1 MGSGEAPPL
10 SGGHQVDEYCPAH
23 RPPDPLEGF
32 DVRMLALRMSSRR
45 RSGASHRQDQAPLP
59 REGEAKRSFLHG
71 RLPRAYAWVRSK
83 SGQARRVTILFDS
96 GASHCFVHPRVL
108 ASLGVTPVETQG
120 PASLKVADD
129 RAIPCQGVTNDLQVH
144 VARYRKR
151 MPLVVADIG
160 SDDIILGGELLES
173 AQGGFG
179 PSGYWR
185 MLEDGQE
192 LLIPLIGEHSSSS
205 RVSRVRGT
213 KKILKL
219 LRSNVDHLWM
229 GRVWKTE
236 GAEAAAEQESADD
249 SQDRDA
255 QGFQQ
260 GRDPLPWEQGGAAS
274 VRTSSSRRSHKRQH
288 QRRNQEIAAKIEREK
303 ASMQESSD
311 RVKKLLLAEFPEVFA
326 EPPAGVPPLRWT
338 NHRVE
343 LEEGARMP
351 AARGL
356 PRMSGAELEETN
368 KWVKEML
375 SKGWIVPSLAGYG
388 AMFFF
393 VPKPSGKGL
402 RGVCDFRAMN
412 AITKKILPSL
422 PLFENIVTQLDGAR
436 YFSGLDMTSMFY
448 QIRVEPSDIDKTAFR
463 TSIGMYAYTV
473 TPMGMT
479 GSVGTAM
486 SVMEQ
491 VLQHVI
497 SLPDEVLP
505 SNPRLRPPLPPQTEF
520 SDTLGEE
527 WRQEAYHTALGHYA
541 CIFIDDILCY
551 SKTEEDHIRHLR
563 QICKTLRQHR
573 LYLNPDKCT
582 FCQAEIIYLG
592 NFIGRHGVRPTPER
606 TQTIGKWPE
615 PLNVAEL
622 RSFMGFVGF
631 LRRYI
636 RDMAQIAAP
645 LNVLTKKGVPWVWGE
660 AQQRAFD
667 KLKARCV
674 EAPVLAIPA
683 RDADLVVRCDASRE
697 AMGVALYQRDAGG
710 LLQPIEFKSKAFADP
725 QKRLPA
731 HDREALALLYALRSF
746 RHFLLH
752 RRFEVQTDNSAL
764 SQIFTSK
771 DLSDLY
777 SRWYYKLAEFP
788 GMIIKHRPG
797 RKLYCADALSRRRP
811 VEGDDQEP
819 FFVEPG
825 VLFKL
830 ISGEARS
837 EATPEASF
845 SLLKDR
851 GHRFSIKVTDASDL
865 SAAATVV
872 DPAEMCAGSAA
883 FRHVT
888 LEDPQM
894 DQYRRE
900 WPELYQ
906 EDSDLAEIW
915 KQKGDERWGYF
926 VQRGL
931 LWKFGPAGARLCVPQ
946 KASKVPILQA
956 MHDSKL
962 AAHAG
967 IRRTLARAAGNFY
980 WKGMHGDVTRYV
992 ESCHICQ
999 TAKEDRRKRM
1009 GDARAHQV
1017 PEAPWDVV
1025 HLDWISGFKPSPE
1038 GYDSVLVFVD
1048 ALTGMVHLQACKK
1061 TDTSKDTA
1069 KHFVRNVVRLHG
1081 MPKGVVSDRDI
1092 RLRAHFWRALQ
1103 QRLGTELRFTT
1114 AYTPNSN
1121 GKVER
1126 VNAVLGDVL
1135 RSLCDFAGK
1144 NWADQLDLAEFAI
1157 NGSESSATG
1166 LTPFFANFA
1175 REPRVPA
1182 NLGHPRLDVPAAEEF
1197 ADAMFATVTHTRDAL
1212 ERAKRQYEKATAI
1225 KRRPAEKFQ
1234 SGDKVLLATKNLNL
1248 KINTRKLLSK
1258 FVGPFEVLPPPQGA
1272 TNPNVVYLKA
1282 PRQFKIHMPVN
1293 VKDVKRYKVRDDD
1306 LGGPTEVMPEPIVID
1321 GEDCYEVEAVLA
1333 ERTHKKSRQRQV
1345 LIKWAG
1351 LDLLSATWEP
1361 IGNIP
1366 QCVIDEFRGMQQTME
1381 ELSEADT
1388 E

>member
-1 MGSGEAPPL
+1 MAF
-10 SGGHQVDEYCPAH
+10 EYHPAH
-23 RPPDPLEGF
+23 RPPDPIEGY
-32 DVRMLALRMSSRR
+32 DIRGLALRMSGGGGTTSSSSSAKQASRQ
-45 RSGASHRQDQAPLP
+45 G
-59 REGEAKRSFLHG
+59 GEAKRSFLHG

-83 SGQARRVTILFDS
+83 SGQARRITILFDT
-96 GASHCFVHPRVL
+96 GASHCFVHPRILQALDVQ
-108 ASLGVTPVETQG
+108 AVPTEG

-129 RAIPCQGVTNDLQVH
+129 RAIPCHGVTEDLQVH
-144 VARYRKR
+144 VARFRQR

-160 SDDIILGGELLES
+160 SDDVILGGELLETS
-173 AQGGFG
+173 QGGFG
-179 PSGYWR
+179 PAGFWR
-185 MLEDGQE
+185 MLQDGQE

-205 RVSRVRGT
+205 RVNRVRGT

-219 LRSNVDHLWM
+219 LRANVDHLWV

-236 GAEAAAEQESADD
+236 DAEGMDKASEND

-260 GRDPLPWEQGGAAS
+260 GQEGIPWQEGGSAS
-274 VRTSSSRRSHKRQH
+274 MRTSSSRRSRKARQ
-288 QRRNQEIAAKIEREK
+288 QRRNQEIAAKIEQEK
-303 ASMQESSD
+303 TDMQASSA
-311 RVKKLLLAEFPEVFA
+311 RVKKQLMEEFPEVFQD
-326 EPPAGVPPLRWT
+326 PPEGLPPLRWT

-343 LEEGARMP
+343 LEPGARMP

-368 KWVKEML
+368 KWVKDML

-448 QIRVEPSDIDKTAFR
+448 QIRVEPGDIDKTAFR
-463 TSIGMYAYTV
+463 TPIGMYAYTV

-491 VLQHVI
+491 VLQHVV
-497 SLPDEVLP
+497 SLPGENLP
-505 SNPRLRPPLPPQTEF
+505 ANPRMRPPLPPQPEF
-520 SDTLGEE
+520 SDTLEEE
-527 WRQEAYHTALGHYA
+527 WWQQEYHTALGHYA

-551 SKTEEDHIRHLR
+551 SKSEEEHVRHLR
-563 QICKTLRQHR
+563 QICRTLKQHR

-615 PLNVAEL
+615 PVNVSEL

-645 LNVLTKKGVPWVWGE
+645 LNVLTKKGVPWIWGD

-674 EAPVLAIPA
+674 EAPVLAIPG
-683 RDADLVVRCDASRE
+683 RDAALVVRCDASRE
-697 AMGVALYQRDAGG
+697 AMGVALYQRDADGF
-710 LLQPIEFKSKAFADP
+710 LQPIEFKSKAFADP
-725 QKRLPA
+725 QKKLPA

-788 GMIIKHRPG
+788 GMVIKHRPG
-797 RKLYCADALSRRRP
+797 RKLYCADALSRRRV
-811 VEGDDQEP
+811 VEGDDTAP

-830 ISGEARS
+830 VSEEAVSARS
-837 EATPEASF
+837 TDHAPGRNEDGVHV
-845 SLLKDR
+845 SLVKDR
-851 GHRFSIKVTDASDL
+851 DHHFSIKVTAASEL
-865 SAAATVV
+865 SAAATVA
-872 DPAEMCAGSAA
+872 DPADLCAGSAA
-883 FRHVT
+883 FKHVSID
-888 LEDPQM
+888 DPQM
-894 DQYRRE
+894 DQYRRD
-900 WPELYQ
+900 WPDLYKAD
-906 EDSDLAEIW
+906 EDLAEIW

-926 VQRGL
+926 VQHDL

-946 KASKVPILQA
+946 GASKVPILQA

-967 IRRTLARAAGNFY
+967 IRRTLARAVGNFY
-980 WKGMHGDVTRYV
+980 WKGMHADVTRYV
-992 ESCHICQ
+992 ESCHVCQ
-999 TAKEDRRKRM
+999 TAKVDRRKRM
-1009 GDARAHQV
+1009 GDPRAHSV
-1017 PEAPWDVV
+1017 PDSPWDVV
-1025 HLDWISGFKPSPE
+1025 HLDWITGFRPSPE
-1038 GYDSVLVFVD
+1038 GYDAVLVFVD

-1061 TDTSKDTA
+1061 TDTSRDTA
-1069 KHFVRNVVRLHG
+1069 RHFVHNVVRLHG
-1081 MPKGVVSDRDI
+1081 VPKGVVSDRDI

-1135 RSLCDFAGK
+1135 RSLCDFAGR
-1144 NWADQLDLAEFAI
+1144 NWAEQLDLAEFAI
-1157 NGSESSATG
+1157 NGSESRATG
-1166 LTPFFANFA
+1166 FTPFFANYA

-1212 ERAKRQYEKATAI
+1212 ERAKRKFEREAAP
-1225 KRRPAEKFQ
+1225 KRRPSERYAV
-1234 SGDKVLLATKNLNL
+1234 GDKVLLSTKNLNL
-1248 KINTRKLLSK
+1248 KIDARKLLSK
-1258 FVGPFEVLPPPQGA
+1258 FVGPFEVLSPPKGA
-1272 TNPNVVYLKA
+1272 TNPNVVYLKT

-1293 VKDVKRYKVRDDD
+1293 IKDVKRYKVRDDD
-1306 LGGPTEVMPEPIVID
+1306 LGGPAEEMPEPITVD
-1321 GEDCYEVEAVLA
+1321 GEDCYEVEAILA
-1333 ERTHKKSRQRQV
+1333 ERTEKKTRRRQV
-1345 LIKWAG
+1345 LVKWAG

-1361 IGNIP
+1361 LGNMP
-1366 QCVIDEFRGMQQTME
+1366 QLVIDEFRGMQRAMADA
-1381 ELSEADT
+1381 LSEADT